1 MENVPKERVFS
12 VENIKVFVFF
22 FFFYGS
28 KRESILNKLLT

>member
-22 FFFYGS
+22 FSFMVLKENPF
-28 KRESILNKLLT
+28 